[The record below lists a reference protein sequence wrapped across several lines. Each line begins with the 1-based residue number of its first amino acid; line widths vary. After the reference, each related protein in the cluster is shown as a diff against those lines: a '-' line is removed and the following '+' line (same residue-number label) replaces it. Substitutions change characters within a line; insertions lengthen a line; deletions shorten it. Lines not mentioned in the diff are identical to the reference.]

1 MRSARRR
8 VAGAIAPLL
17 AVTALTV
24 SVTSA
29 QAATGSS
36 HGFTAKA
43 LSATSIID
51 AAKSTSGRLAQSDQ
65 ALLKRHDRKLVG
77 VVVKLDYDATASY
90 AGNIRGLAATSPKVT
105 GRMLTGKSPA
115 ETAYAAYTG
124 AIDATFRRDVAQKI
138 KGAKLG
144 RSLTTVYGGVAL
156 RLPANQAATL
166 LKVPNV
172 AAVQSDTINKLQ
184 TDASTTF
191 IGAPTLW
198 AREGGQP
205 LAGKGVIFGDLD
217 SGLWP
222 EHPSFADNGV
232 LPSPPAKADGTP
244 RTCSFGDNPL
254 TPATDVFACNHKLI
268 GGQPFLA
275 TYNALIG
282 HEVYPTSARDSD
294 GHGTHTSSTAAGDVV
309 AHAPIFGIDRGPISG
324 VAPGAW
330 VIEYKVC
337 GAEGCFGSD
346 SAAAVGQAIL
356 DGVNV
361 INFSISGGSSPFT
374 DPVELAFRDAYAA
387 GVTVAASAGNSGP
400 AAGTTDHRS
409 PWVITVAAS
418 TQTREFQST
427 LTLADGAATTTLEG
441 SSLTHGVSTPTPVVL
456 AENVPGYTGD
466 KFCGKDFPAASLT
479 GKIVACA
486 RGGFNGGVAI
496 GRVEKG
502 FRAKAA
508 GAVGMVLYNPTL
520 ADTETDNHFLP
531 TVHLADG
538 TAFLAFMAAHPAATA
553 SFTDGVK
560 ANGQG
565 DVMASFSSRGPG
577 GAFLKPDIT
586 APGVQILAG
595 NTPTPDAIPAGP
607 AGEYFQAIAGT
618 SMAAPHIAG
627 SAILLKALHP
637 TWGPGAV
644 KSALMTSAKTSI
656 VKEDTT
662 TPADPFDD
670 GAGRVD
676 LTKAGDVP
684 IVFQDTAAN
693 MTALGTNPLTA
704 INVNTPSVNLPTM
717 SGSATV
723 TRTATNLTT
732 KAYKFKV
739 TTSAPTGSTIA
750 VSPKEGTIRPG
761 QSKTFRI
768 QVSSTAPAGQYFGQ
782 INFTSSGNPAL
793 HLPVAFK
800 NGPGNVTLSQACAP
814 ASIPLQSSTTCTLTA
829 ANPTSTNTAA
839 VTATTEVS
847 NGLKIT
853 GASAGTVA
861 LNGRSSAATFTLAG
875 KADPAPSIAP
885 GPSPFGYL
893 DLGGFG
899 ITPTAI
905 GDDANQNYNTGP
917 ITLGGQKYTSIG
929 VDSNG
934 YIVLGGATSSAD
946 IAFRPQ
952 NLPNPARPNNV
963 LAAYW
968 TDLDGSGSPG
978 ISVAGLKR
986 TSTGDTW
993 IVVQWDVHVFGDHT
1007 AAGKRQMQ
1015 VWLGT
1020 AGHDDISYTYNTGT
1034 EGAGA
1039 PAAAGL
1045 TVGAES
1051 PNGQFGDQIAGPPAG
1066 DYVITATP
1074 GTPGETKTWTVT
1086 AKGIEKGAQ
1095 SVTTSMVSNLNTG
1108 TTVVSSPVTV
1118 TRR

>member
-24 SVTSA
+24 SATSA

-51 AAKSTSGRLAQSDQ
+51 APKSTSGRLAQSDK
-65 ALLKRHDRKLVG
+65 ALLKRTDSKLVG

-105 GRMLTGKSPA
+105 GKKLTGKSAA

-124 AIDATFRRDVAQKI
+124 AIDATFRRDVAQKF

-156 RLPANQAATL
+156 RLPANQAAAL
-166 LKVPNV
+166 LKLPNV
-172 AAVQSDTINKLQ
+172 AAVQSDTLNKLQ

-244 RTCSFGDNPL
+244 RTCNFGDNPL

-282 HEVYPTSARDSD
+282 GEVYPTSARDSD

-330 VIEYKVC
+330 VSEYKVC

-400 AAGTTDHRS
+400 TAGTTDHRS

-427 LTLADGAATTTLEG
+427 LTLADGAATTTLVG

-466 KFCGKDFPAASLT
+466 KFCGPAFPAGSLT

-508 GAVGMVLYNPTL
+508 GAVGMILYNPTL

-577 GAFLKPDIT
+577 GLFLKPDIT

-607 AGEYFQAIAGT
+607 PGEYFQAIAGT

-637 TWGPGAV
+637 TWSPGSI

-656 VKEDTT
+656 VKEDTI

-693 MTALGTNPLTA
+693 MTALGNNALTA

-717 SGSATV
+717 SGTATV
-723 TRTATNLTT
+723 TRTATNVTT
-732 KAYKFKV
+732 KSYKFKV
-739 TTSAPTGSTIA
+739 TTSAPAGSTIA
-750 VSPKEGTIRPG
+750 VSPKDGTIRPG

-782 INFTSSGNPAL
+782 INFISSGNPAL

-800 NGPGNVTLSQACAP
+800 NGQGNVTLSQACAP
-814 ASIPLQSSTTCTLTA
+814 ASIPLQSSTVCTLAA
-829 ANPTSTNTAA
+829 ANTTAQAAA

-875 KADPAPSIAP
+875 QADPAPSIAP
-885 GPSPFGYL
+885 GSSPAGYL
-893 DLGGFG
+893 DLAQFG
-899 ITPTAI
+899 VTPTGI
-905 GDDANQNYNTGP
+905 GDEQNINFNTDA
-917 ITLGGQKYTSIG
+917 ITLGGRNYNTIG
-929 VDSNG
+929 IDSNG
-934 YIVLGGATSSAD
+934 YLILGGGTSSAD
-946 IAFRPQ
+946 IQFEPQ
-952 NLPNPARPNNV
+952 TLPDPARPNNV

-968 TDLDGSGSPG
+968 TDLDGGGSPG
-978 ISVAGLKR
+978 ISAADLTDGVNN
-986 TSTGDTW
+986 W
-993 IVVQWDVHVFGDHT
+993 VVVQWNVHVFGDSS
-1007 AAGKRQMQ
+1007 AAGHRNMQ
-1015 VWLGT
+1015 IWLGT
-1020 AGHDDISYTYNTGT
+1020 NGTDDISYTYAPDTVGVD
-1034 EGAGA
+1034 A
-1039 PAAAGL
+1039 PAGTGL

-1118 TRR
+1118 TRH